1 MFIRKVKKYA
11 DLEDLTSYTVHDLI
25 KAIYIGAPDKSNGK
39 RNQEIHIEYDNVG
52 FIPLDRLM
60 KQEMA

>member
-11 DLEDLTSYTVHDLI
+11 DLEDLTSYAVHDLI
-25 KAIYIGAPDKSNGK
+25 KAICIGAPDKSNGK
-39 RNQEIHIEYDNVG
+39 RHQKTHIEYDNVG